1 MLNKIILGS
10 ANFNQKYGIKKN
22 LIKEKEIKKLFKLA
36 KNNGIKA
43 IDTSPLYNQS
53 EKIIGRLNNKRF
65 KIISKIPRPPENI
78 KKQDI
83 QKWLKSSVEGSLKNL
98 RIKKFECLLI
108 HNANSLL
115 SRNGEEIYKGIK
127 KMKKANITSKIGV
140 SIYDFKLL
148 NKTCHHH

>member
-53 EKIIGRLNNKRF
+53 EKIIGRLNN
-65 KIISKIPRPPENI
+65 
-78 KKQDI
+78 
-83 QKWLKSSVEGSLKNL
+83 
-98 RIKKFECLLI
+98 
-108 HNANSLL
+108 
-115 SRNGEEIYKGIK
+115 
-127 KMKKANITSKIGV
+127 
-140 SIYDFKLL
+140 
-148 NKTCHHH
+148 